1 VKSTLQFG
9 RRRGRR
15 PLWIALAST
24 LIWLLANDGS
34 AAQSRPISEATP
46 LETGLDMQPPGEPSR
61 RVTLTQALRI
71 LKIPSVSMAIISE
84 DRIEWTAAYS
94 DGDASTRTAYQAG
107 SMSKTVTAVV
117 ALRLVE
123 QGRLALDRDVNAA
136 LTSWHVPRTSLTRRH
151 PVTLRGLLSM
161 TAGINVPGFVGYRPG
176 ATLPSLV
183 QILDGSPPANSP
195 PVRVLRTPGRG
206 YTYSGGG
213 YEIGQ
218 ALLQDAARQPFPE
231 LVRELVLQPVGMN
244 DSFFGQRPPTP
255 GLQMATGHLSSG
267 AELPGDWRAMPEMAA
282 GGLWSTPTDLARL
295 LIGISRSYK
304 GKDDALLSQ
313 AMAREMLKRQ
323 DNGPYGLGAA
333 VSGSGRSLVLMKRG
347 QNVGYQGYMLI
358 FPATGQGI
366 VVMANS
372 DNGTTL
378 ATSLIRKAASVYRWP
393 RLGEL
398 HD

>member
-1 VKSTLQFG
+1 
-9 RRRGRR
+9 
-15 PLWIALAST
+15 
-24 LIWLLANDGS
+24 
-34 AAQSRPISEATP
+34 
-46 LETGLDMQPPGEPSR
+46 
-61 RVTLTQALRI
+61 
-71 LKIPSVSMAIISE
+71 
-84 DRIEWTAAYS
+84 
-94 DGDASTRTAYQAG
+94 
-107 SMSKTVTAVV
+107 
-117 ALRLVE
+117 
-123 QGRLALDRDVNAA
+123 
-136 LTSWHVPRTSLTRRH
+136 
-151 PVTLRGLLSM
+151 
-161 TAGINVPGFVGYRPG
+161 
-176 ATLPSLV
+176 
-183 QILDGSPPANSP
+183 
-195 PVRVLRTPGRG
+195 VRVLRTPGRG

-213 YEIGQ
+213 YEIVQ

-255 GLQMATGHLSSG
+255 GQQMATGHLSSG

-358 FPATGQGI
+358 FPVTGQGI